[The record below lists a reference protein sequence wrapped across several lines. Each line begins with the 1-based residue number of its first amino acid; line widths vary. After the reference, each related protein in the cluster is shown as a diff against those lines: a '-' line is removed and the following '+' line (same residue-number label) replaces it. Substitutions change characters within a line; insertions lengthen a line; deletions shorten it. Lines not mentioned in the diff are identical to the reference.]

1 MKKTELEA
9 PEKAETEE
17 LVNELPERRKPVS
30 PADRIAVVVATA
42 GGVGYVPKLPGTIG
56 SLVGVLLYLIIMFYD
71 LRLLYLPLLAVLLV
85 SGIWAASH
93 VEGIYGHDA
102 SEIVIDEVVGQMV
115 TLGFVS
121 RSGTGAVLTGAILG
135 FLLFRFFDILKPF
148 PIRRLEHLPRGLG
161 VVADDLGAGVY
172 ALLGLVLLESL
183 IRGVV

>member
-1 MKKTELEA
+1 M
-9 PEKAETEE
+9 
-17 LVNELPERRKPVS
+17 
-30 PADRIAVVVATA
+30 
-42 GGVGYVPKLPGTIG
+42 
-56 SLVGVLLYLIIMFYD
+56 
-71 LRLLYLPLLAVLLV
+71 
-85 SGIWAASH
+85 SGIWAAGH
-93 VEGIYGHDA
+93 VECIYGHDA

-183 IRGVV
+183 VRGVV